1 MTADLI
7 LAAEAELDV
16 SEAYDWYENRRH
28 GLGEDFLTCIDACI
42 QQICRAP
49 EIHGKV
55 YHDYRR
61 ALLRRFPYAIFYEYS
76 GQVVKV
82 YCVFHTSRSPMK
94 WRERLN

>member
-49 EIHGKV
+49 EN
-55 YHDYRR
+55 
-61 ALLRRFPYAIFYEYS
+61 
-76 GQVVKV
+76 
-82 YCVFHTSRSPMK
+82 SRKSVS
-94 WRERLN
+94 RLSTGTAETISLCDFL